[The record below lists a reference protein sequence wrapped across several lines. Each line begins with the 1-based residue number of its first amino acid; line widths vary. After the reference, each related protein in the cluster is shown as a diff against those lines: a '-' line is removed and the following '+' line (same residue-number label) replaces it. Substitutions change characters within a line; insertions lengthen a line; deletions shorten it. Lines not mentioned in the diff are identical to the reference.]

1 MKPDA
6 TKCQLLVETMLEGQT
21 FFWHVQIP
29 VAQKLIAFCDDLSF
43 WLKVKN
49 SLNIQ
54 VYSLKFFLSQPMKKE
69 LKEQK
74 RLFFL
79 DKKPK
84 KEYVLQQDKI
94 GEDAEKQKKKI
105 ITLKDFLK
113 NG

>member
-1 MKPDA
+1 
-6 TKCQLLVETMLEGQT
+6 
-21 FFWHVQIP
+21 
-29 VAQKLIAFCDDLSF
+29 
-43 WLKVKN
+43 
-49 SLNIQ
+49 
-54 VYSLKFFLSQPMKKE
+54 MKKQ